1 MVKIEGSL
9 SQTVLGVGPVSAV
22 LLASAYQ
29 PAVSEVQ
36 RTTLRIKPRVGDR
49 DKKKKKKTHLQHKN
63 IVIQQVNNRTSSCLD
78 HNNSTRMQQP
88 NQHVYALRQNMTPN
102 AIPHHPSSN
111 PSLRQQEPPLH
122 TITQNQRD
130 MLQKPIV
137 TTPNVIHRQQVR
149 KQTTYSKPAITTGK

>member
-9 SQTVLGVGPVSAV
+9 SQTLLGVGPVSAV

-36 RTTLRIKPRVGDR
+36 RTTLRINPRVGDR
-49 DKKKKKKTHLQHKN
+49 DKAGTFKTHLQHKN

-88 NQHVYALRQNMTPN
+88 NQHVYAPRQNMKPN

-137 TTPNVIHRQQVR
+137 TTPKAIHRQIGT
-149 KQTTYSKPAITTGK
+149 KNI